1 MQKILQRMRESRH
14 LSFIL
19 GRYAAHSWRKTS
31 LAVFPYTSCILKHG
45 CDCVS
50 VEAQVPFPLLFFS
63 DCGVR
68 LLNGEL
74 FRFCSSLYPKQG
86 EPLQKRA
93 YYQMVSYTRKKKQA
107 QYYRRID
114 CAKQDGSQRVLYAPC
129 PGLKHIQRGILKL
142 LTDTPISPY
151 ARAYRKGLSI
161 LENASP
167 HCQKQILVKLD
178 LQDFFGSISF
188 SKVYWAI
195 DRALHAAPPP
205 FLQEAS
211 HNSAESGNPYSISFY
226 LARLCTLNG
235 CLPQGAPTS
244 PLLSNLVF
252 LPIDRKIGAYCEKRG
267 VSYTRYSDDMT
278 FSGSFSPSPLI
289 SFVEKCLTESGFSLN
304 RQKTRIA
311 GAGQNQRVTG
321 ITVNEKPQAP
331 KAYRR
336 TLRQELYYIQKYGLE
351 GHLRHNGLPDASP
364 AQEESYLNQLLG
376 RIGFVLQ
383 LQPNDQEFL
392 RYRQIC
398 MDALRA
404 QIRRDAALWRK
415 L

>member
-1 MQKILQRMRESRH
+1 M
-14 LSFIL
+14 
-19 GRYAAHSWRKTS
+19 
-31 LAVFPYTSCILKHG
+31 
-45 CDCVS
+45 
-50 VEAQVPFPLLFFS
+50 PFPLPFFD
-63 DCGVR
+63 DCGVCF
-68 LLNGEL
+68 LNDEL
-74 FRFCSSLYPKQG
+74 SRFCSSLYPSLG

-93 YYQMVSYTRKKKQA
+93 YYQMVSYTRKRKQS
-107 QYYRRID
+107 QYYRKII
-114 CAKQDGSQRVLYAPC
+114 CTKQDGSQRVLYSPC

-142 LTDTPISPY
+142 LADAPISPY
-151 ARAYRKGLSI
+151 ARAYRKGFSV

-167 HCQKQILVKLD
+167 HCQKRLLVKLD
-178 LQDFFGSISF
+178 LHDFFGSISF

-226 LARLCTLNG
+226 FARLCTLNG

-252 LPIDRKIGAYCEKRG
+252 LPLDRKIGAYCEKRG
-267 VSYTRYSDDMT
+267 VTYTRYSDDLT
-278 FSGSFSPSPLI
+278 FSGDISPSSLI
-289 SFVEKCLTESGFSLN
+289 SFAEKCLFESGFSLN

-311 GAGQNQRVTG
+311 GAGESRRVTG
-321 ITVNEKPQAP
+321 VTVNDKPQAP

-336 TLRQELYYIQKYGLE
+336 KLRQELYYIQKYGLE
-351 GHLRHNGLPDASP
+351 GHLRHSGLTDASP
-364 AQEESYLNQLLG
+364 AQEENYLNRLLG

-383 LQPNDQEFL
+383 LQPGDQEFL

-398 MDALRA
+398 MDELRV
-404 QIRRDAALWRK
+404 QIQRDAALWRK